1 MKAIITLAFT
11 FALLQI
17 ISGDAILNGLPVTFT
32 MSGATTYTPD
42 AGGQTR
48 NGYLLTLGYVGRSW
62 LGV

>member
-1 MKAIITLAFT
+1 MKAIITLVFAL
-11 FALLQI
+11 ALLQT
-17 ISGDAILNGLPVTFT
+17 ISADAILSGLPVTFT

-42 AGGQTR
+42 AGGQLR

>member
-1 MKAIITLAFT
+1 MKAIITFLFAL
-11 FALLQI
+11 ALLQI
-17 ISGDAILNGLPVTFT
+17 SSADAILNGLPVTFT

-42 AGGQTR
+42 AGGQLR